1 MLKIDSWALNGL
13 DSRVA
18 GKLLLQQMYEELTGE
33 EMPPIGKMPRG
44 KPYFQEGG
52 LHFSITHTKTTVFC
66 AISDVPVGLDA
77 EDITRTVNPSLAE
90 KILSP
95 YEYAQYEAVDEACK
109 NEALLR
115 FWVLKEAEVKC
126 SGLGLRGYPNH
137 TAFDLDD
144 PRVQQIG
151 GCLVAVI
158 QEEAAQIQDDTAPR
172 DDAAFGEEDDAL

>member
-1 MLKIDSWALNGL
+1 MLKIESWALNGL

-18 GKLLLQQMYEELTGE
+18 GRLLLAQMYEELTGQ
-33 EMPPIGKMPRG
+33 EMPPIEKMPRG
-44 KPYFQEGG
+44 KPYFADSD
-52 LHFSITHTKTTVFC
+52 LHFSITHTKTRVFC
-66 AISDVPVGLDA
+66 ALSDAPVGLDA
-77 EDITRTVNPSLAE
+77 EDLSRRVSPALAE

-95 YEYAQYEAVDEACK
+95 REYEQYAAIPEDER

-137 TAFDLDD
+137 TDFDLDD
-144 PRVQQIG
+144 PRVQEID

-158 QEEAAQIQDDTAPR
+158 LEKPADILDATTATEEI
-172 DDAAFGEEDDAL
+172 DDAL

>member
-1 MLKIDSWALNGL
+1 MFKLDYWPLNGL

-18 GKLLLQQMYEELTGE
+18 GKLLLERMYEELTGE
-33 EMPPIGKMPRG
+33 GMPPIEKAPRG
-44 KPYFQEGG
+44 KPYFPDSE

-66 AISDVPVGLDA
+66 AIADTEIGIDA
-77 EDITRTVNPSLAE
+77 EDLTRKVSPNLAE

-95 YEYAQYEAVDEACK
+95 HEYAQYEAVPQEDR

-115 FWVLKEAEVKC
+115 FWVLKEAEAKC

-137 TAFDLDD
+137 TEFDLED
-144 PRVQQIG
+144 PRVQELG

-158 QEEAAQIQDDTAPR
+158 QAREPQVEDYTAPTEEA
-172 DDAAFGEEDDAL
+172 DAL

>member
-1 MLKIDSWALNGL
+1 MFKLDHWPLNGL

-18 GKLLLQQMYEELTGE
+18 GKLLLAQMYEELTGE
-33 EMPPIGKMPRG
+33 AMPPIEKAPRG
-44 KPYFQEGG
+44 KPYFPGSD

-66 AISDVPVGLDA
+66 AIADTEVGIDA
-77 EDITRTVNPSLAE
+77 EDLHRKVSPSLAQ

-95 YEYAQYEAVDEACK
+95 HEMQQYEAVPEEDR

-137 TAFDLDD
+137 TQFDLDD
-144 PRVQQIG
+144 PRVQVMD
-151 GCLVAVI
+151 GCMVAVI
-158 QEEAAQIQDDTAPR
+158 LAQEPQVEDNTTPM
-172 DDAAFGEEDDAL
+172 EESDAL